1 MVFVILC
8 FSSNFFSVLFLK
20 FFLSFFFHFKFQV
33 VLTKRFLV
41 RPNGQIGEKEQ
52 NNKKER
58 TSTPETVTSAAST
71 ITEPAQSAPEFSFDE
86 TVLQKVGT
94 PLKDVI
100 EQVNITGMQIFLFIL
115 ITIPFTF
122 NACLWIT
129 SMFEAIWE
137 IDRFIKLMKLCLP
150 LALLRHFF
158 LLNLCCIIRYYF
170 SFSH

>member
-1 MVFVILC
+1 MAIINFNSVTVFFSVSMKRCKWIKYRTYNTGMVFVILH
-8 FSSNFFSVLFLK
+8 FSFNFFSVLFLN
-20 FFLSFFFHFKFQV
+20 SFYPFSFHCKFQV

-122 NACLWIT
+122 MHA
-129 SMFEAIWE
+129 FG
-137 IDRFIKLMKLCLP
+137 
-150 LALLRHFF
+150 
-158 LLNLCCIIRYYF
+158 
-170 SFSH
+170 

>member
-1 MVFVILC
+1 MAIINFNSVTGFFSVSMKRCKWIKYRTYNTGMVFVILH
-8 FSSNFFSVLFLK
+8 FSFNFFSVLFLNSSYP
-20 FFLSFFFHFKFQV
+20 FSFHCKFQV

-122 NACLWIT
+122 MHA
-129 SMFEAIWE
+129 FG
-137 IDRFIKLMKLCLP
+137 
-150 LALLRHFF
+150 
-158 LLNLCCIIRYYF
+158 
-170 SFSH
+170 